1 MHVESFVCIVAW
13 RNGTRCR
20 DGVKIL
26 WHHCHPF
33 VQKTFFLR
41 LVLFSFVCLFVL
53 FFRNGKQRRWER
65 GAQGEDAWSI
75 KYERIELVK
84 VKL

>member
-41 LVLFSFVCLFVL
+41 LVLFSFVCLC
-53 FFRNGKQRRWER
+53 FFLGMVNREDGK
-65 GAQGEDAWSI
+65 GGP
-75 KYERIELVK
+75 KGKMHGL
-84 VKL
+84 